1 MSKLWLTGANGILG
15 SHIVEYWQALATEDG
30 ANNFDQLMTINRGK
44 SLEDYPKQVNLNY
57 EEFYSLEVDEE
68 ARAQNQTDVMLHLA
82 FARSTDNKDIMESI
96 RLLENVTEQCKKL
109 NIGTIINISS
119 QSVYDSFRDAAAE
132 EDDLPKPG
140 GIYGLAKYYTEKY
153 LEDYAERHGIRVI
166 NIRLGALIG
175 PGLDKRISTRMMKSA
190 LEEQDISITSGAE
203 QFSFL
208 YVGEAARMLMEI
220 ALNIDKA
227 ESKTYNVGTDEALSL
242 KEMAEIIS
250 LVLQED
256 KLPEPE
262 INVGE
267 SSGKQYNNT
276 VNNDRLKKDFSL
288 EANVSFYQAM
298 QWEYDDMTKEKD
310 AQNEK

>member
-1 MSKLWLTGANGILG
+1 
-15 SHIVEYWQALATEDG
+15 
-30 ANNFDQLMTINRGK
+30 
-44 SLEDYPKQVNLNY
+44 
-57 EEFYSLEVDEE
+57 
-68 ARAQNQTDVMLHLA
+68 
-82 FARSTDNKDIMESI
+82 
-96 RLLENVTEQCKKL
+96 
-109 NIGTIINISS
+109 
-119 QSVYDSFRDAAAE
+119 
-132 EDDLPKPG
+132 
-140 GIYGLAKYYTEKY
+140 
-153 LEDYAERHGIRVI
+153 
-166 NIRLGALIG
+166 
-175 PGLDKRISTRMMKSA
+175 MMKSA